1 MKPFRLATRRS
12 LLAQTQAQQF
22 ADLLEKFS
30 GRKVEL
36 VPMSTT
42 GDDNPDRAI
51 ESFDAK
57 GLFVD
62 ATREAVLSGDCD
74 LVVHSYKDLP
84 TAPFPGLVIGCVP
97 QRVDPRDVL
106 VTREGL
112 RLQNIPRGG
121 RPFHIGTSSTR
132 RKSQLLR
139 TRRDLMIEPLRGNL
153 DTRLRKVAEGP
164 LDAIVVALAGLLRM
178 GPTEYDLKAAPLE
191 NGEMLHAPAQGALAV
206 ECRSDDIAMR
216 ATLAAM
222 DHEDTR
228 TTVTAERAMLA
239 TLEGGC
245 TAPIGAHAEVITID
259 GQKRLELLGMIAD
272 PNGTKMVRASHQASY
287 DEPEKLGVALAV
299 SLRRDGQDILDRLSA
314 QRAQKAPT
322 GQG

>member
-12 LLAQTQAQQF
+12 TLAQTQARQF

-30 GRKVEL
+30 GRPVEL
-36 VPMSTT
+36 VPMATT
-42 GDDNPDRAI
+42 GDENPDRAI

-62 ATREAVLSGDCD
+62 KTREAVLSGDCD
-74 LVVHSYKDLP
+74 FVVHSYKDLP
-84 TAPFPGLVIGCVP
+84 TEPAPGLVIGCVP

-112 RLQNIPRGG
+112 RLAQIPRG
-121 RPFHIGTSSTR
+121 RPFAIGTSSTR
-132 RKSQLLR
+132 RRAQLLR
-139 TRRDLMIEPLRGNL
+139 WRKDLMVEPLRGNL

-164 LDAIVVALAGLLRM
+164 LDAIVVALAGLLRL
-178 GPTEYDLKAAPLE
+178 GPTEFELKAAPLE
-191 NGEMLHAPAQGALAV
+191 HGELLHAPAQGALAV
-206 ECRSDDIAMR
+206 ECRADDIATR
-216 ATLAAM
+216 ATLAAL
-222 DHEDTR
+222 DHADTR
-228 TTVTAERAMLA
+228 TTVAAERAMLA

-259 GQKRLELLGMIAD
+259 GQKRIELLGMLSD
-272 PNGTKMVRASHQASY
+272 PNGNRMVRASHQASY

-299 SLRRDGQDILDRLSA
+299 SLKRDGQDILDRLAA
-314 QRAQKAPT
+314 QRAR
-322 GQG
+322 